1 MQRYLSSWCIWSALG
16 AVALKVL
23 FVLLLIN
30 CFQASEVASTLT
42 QSYWGPGNSPLV
54 EASRLSQVL
63 ADQCAQQTRQACTVA
78 RSSFF
83 SSLPQRH
90 DRRLWIIP
98 TLLVLSILLVFSR
111 KLSPPSHST
120 DDDPFLR

>member
-1 MQRYLSSWCIWSALG
+1 MQRCLSSWCIWSALG

-23 FVLLLIN
+23 LVLLLIN

-42 QSYWGPGNSPLV
+42 QSYWGPGSSPLV

-63 ADQCAQQTRQACTVA
+63 ADECAQQPRQAYAVA

-83 SSLPQRH
+83 PSLPQWH
-90 DRRLWIIP
+90 DSRPCIIP
-98 TLLVLSILLVFSR
+98 ILLVLSMLLVFSR